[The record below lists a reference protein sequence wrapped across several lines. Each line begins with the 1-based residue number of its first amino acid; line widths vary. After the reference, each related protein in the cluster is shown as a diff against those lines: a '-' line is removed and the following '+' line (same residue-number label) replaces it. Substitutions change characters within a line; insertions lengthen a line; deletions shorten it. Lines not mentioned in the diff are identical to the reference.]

1 MVLPGVWRSQRKE
14 KADKIIQLGRR
25 VFGVSEAD
33 PDKAIDLTI
42 EAVKGFFMSLGI
54 KATKEEYGVT
64 DEIINEVA
72 RIIDSRGIKFGD
84 LGNIDGKKII
94 EILNMCD

>member
-1 MVLPGVWRSQRKE
+1 
-14 KADKIIQLGRR
+14 
-25 VFGVSEAD
+25 
-33 PDKAIDLTI
+33 
-42 EAVKGFFMSLGI
+42 MSLGI